1 MITSKLTFV
10 VLLKYVDI
18 TIDDI
23 KRLGLEIVK
32 HESDLTVGYFTIQG
46 DPDVIHEFKLFLGGL
61 KNI

>member
-1 MITSKLTFV
+1 MIASKLTFV

-18 TIDDI
+18 TVEDV

-32 HESDLTVGYFTIQG
+32 QESDLNVGYFTIQG
-46 DPDVIHEFKLFLGGL
+46 DPDVIQEFKLFLNGL